1 MRHVL
6 YTQRHKARGHMD
18 AMEKGFPG
26 QRVDLD
32 SGKLASG
39 DDVLH
44 IVGGLQFGALERM
57 KEIQLSGAPFIFY
70 DRAYFGGG
78 PGSERLRITANAY
91 QKNKVQAG
99 VAGRFAKLG
108 VELKPW
114 TQDGDHILFVP
125 PSPAVR
131 ALFSVGDDWEGRIL
145 KRLAD
150 ATKRPVRVSV
160 KGDPAPLEERLRGCW
175 CVVTWTS
182 NVAVDAIVAGVPAF
196 TSAHSAA
203 APVAG
208 SLLDLETLIE
218 GPPTPKR
225 EAWAE
230 SLAWGQFDLA
240 EIRGGYAKEIVME
253 GFR

>member
-6 YTQRHKARGHMD
+6 YTQRHKARAHME

-26 QRVDLD
+26 ARISLD
-32 SGKLASG
+32 EGKLFPG

-44 IVGGLQFGALERM
+44 IVGGLQFGALDRM
-57 KEIQLSGAPFIFY
+57 KEIQRAGAPFIFY

-78 PGSERLRITANAY
+78 PGSDRLRITAGAY
-91 QKNKVQAG
+91 QKHLLQIG
-99 VAGRFAKLG
+99 VKGRFQRLG

-114 TQDGDHILFVP
+114 RAGGGHILLVP

-131 ALFSVGDDWEGRIL
+131 TLFSVADDWEARIV
-145 KRLAD
+145 KRLE
-150 ATKRPVRVSV
+150 KVGREVRVSH
-160 KGDPAPLEERLRGCW
+160 KGDPIPLEDRLRDCW

-182 NVAVDAIVAGVPAF
+182 NVAVDAIVAGIPAV
-196 TSAHSAA
+196 TSPYSAA
-203 APVAG
+203 APVSG
-208 SLLDLETLIE
+208 SLLELETIVKN
-218 GPPTPKR
+218 PIRPAR

-230 SLAWGQFDLA
+230 SLAWGQFSLD
-240 EIRGGYAKEIVME
+240 EIRSGHAKEIVME